1 MGVYVV
7 MNKSILNIFLI
18 ILWLFFL
25 LASVS
30 FAQQNEKAE
39 KSEVSKE
46 PADAPSG
53 LELLNA
59 DFSELRMEK
68 DNVMVNLIG
77 NVHFRQGDL
86 DLRSS
91 RAVWYR
97 TAGQVVFIDSVRIED
112 STQVLT
118 ADRVTYSKNSGKAV
132 ADGHVIL
139 VSKKEEAQ
147 IQGDHGEYDRLAKFV
162 SFTGSPSLVIRPDK
176 GDSTITVTGVSMEYF
191 PDERKGL
198 AKGNVRITKS
208 NMTATCDEATW
219 LNKENEIVLTGEPEA
234 EKGNDKLTGDTMTIV
249 MQDEKVS
256 RIDVEGDARASH
268 VEVVDSLFQIKRE
281 SSLSS
286 KNMSFFLQDEKLSEV
301 IASGNATSI
310 YYPQAAKE
318 SQKTVVTEK
327 NEASGDSI
335 NLFMSDEKIRKVL
348 IKGGAM
354 GVYVFPPE
362 NAKDTTVT
370 EDSIRYSADL
380 IDYTVREN
388 LINLLGNGTLQ
399 YGQVS
404 LAAGKIVYQTQQE
417 ILVAEGVKTKVDDST
432 VVEGSPVL
440 NDGSDKLLGE
450 RMSYDLRS
458 KRGKVKMGVTNIQQ
472 GTYRGELLRKIAD
485 NVLLADDGTYTT
497 CDKPEP
503 HFHFYARRMKIIAKD
518 KVIAEPVVLYI
529 ADLPVAAIP
538 YYVFP
543 IKPGRHSGFLTFDFG
558 DLQVQN
564 RFIRNL
570 GYYWAPSEYW
580 DLKAAF
586 DYYEGSGWLIRSQ
599 ARYAQRYTLNGSI
612 SGSFNRQSSWDLTT
626 FTKRRHDRWDFTFN
640 HYQSITPTLSLTG
653 TGSFL
658 SDKNYWRDLNFDAV
672 ERRNRSLYSQASL
685 SKNFKTSSLTVAVD
699 HRWNLDTDERTINLP
714 VVRFNRTSLPL
725 ISPKTTAEG
734 GTTERRW
741 YNSIYYSFSS
751 NLQNYNYS
759 IKPDSTT
766 NRKKFTVSDNSLS
779 LSAPQKFF
787 GWLVLNPAFRYQETW
802 YRVYS
807 TNLSESAGIPGNGTA
822 RRGTYST
829 SLSANTVLYG
839 TFNPKIGKL
848 VGIRHVITPSVSF
861 NWQPEFN
868 QHREYL
874 SYTGVGGSGS
884 KSKSMGFG
892 MNHLIQI
899 KTRSISSGK
908 EVEKKVDLFNLNFS
922 SGYNFL
928 AQTHKLS
935 NLSTSLRTYAI
946 RNLDFTFS
954 ATHDFYDKSGE
965 LKVFS
970 PRWTYF
976 SFDTHVNFSGNWEES
991 KVTSASS
998 ESQEPGYES
1007 GNQTQN
1013 QTESGSIMQKI
1024 TQSWSLDLT
1033 HRYSQSRGGSKT
1045 HWLSTSL
1052 RLPLT
1057 RKWLLNYLNRYD
1069 FTENKVTEQTFELYR
1084 DMHCWEGHFT
1094 WVASG
1099 YRKGYYFRINIKA
1112 MPEIKIEKGQ
1122 GGLREVLF

>member
-1 MGVYVV
+1 

-18 ILWLFFL
+18 VLCLFFL
-25 LASVS
+25 LVCLS
-30 FAQQNEKAE
+30 FAQQNEKSGKAE
-39 KSEVSKE
+39 ISKE
-46 PADAPSG
+46 P

-77 NVHFRQGDL
+77 NVSFQQGDL
-86 DLRSS
+86 NLRSS

-97 TAGQVVFIDSVRIED
+97 TAGQVVFIDSVKIED
-112 STQVLT
+112 STQTLT
-118 ADRVTYSKNSGKAV
+118 ADRVTYYKNSGKAV
-132 ADGHVIL
+132 ADGNVIL

-147 IQGDHGEYDRLAKFV
+147 IRGEHGEYDRMKKYVF
-162 SFTGSPSLVIRPDK
+162 FTGSPSLVIKPDK
-176 GDSTITVTGVSMEYF
+176 GDSTITVVAEYMEYF
-191 PDERKGL
+191 PDERKGV
-198 AKGNVRITKS
+198 AKEKVRITKA
-208 NMTATCDEATW
+208 NMTATCNEATW
-219 LNKENEIVLTGEPEA
+219 LNRENEIILTGEPEA
-234 EKGNDKLTGDTMTIV
+234 EKGNDRLTGDKMAIV
-249 MQDEKVS
+249 LQDEKVK
-256 RIDVEGDARASH
+256 RIDVEGNARASH
-268 VEVVDSLFQIKRE
+268 VEIADSLTQIKRE

-286 KNMSFFLQDEKLSEV
+286 KNMSFLLQDEKLSQV

-310 YYPQAAKE
+310 YFPQTTKE
-318 SQKTVVTEK
+318 SQKGAGMEK

-335 NLFMSDEKIRKVL
+335 DLFMSDERSDDRPSGRISRVL

-362 NAKDTTVT
+362 NAKDSTAV
-370 EDSIRYSADL
+370 EDSIRYSADV

-388 LINLLGNGTLQ
+388 LINLLGNATLQ
-399 YGQVS
+399 YEQVS
-404 LAAGKIVYQTQQE
+404 LTAGKIVYQTREE
-417 ILVAEGVKTKVDDST
+417 ILVAEGIKTKSDDTT
-432 VVEGSPVL
+432 VVEESPVL
-440 NDGSDKLLGE
+440 KDGKDELNGE

-458 KRGKVKMGVTNIQQ
+458 KRGKVKTGVTNIQM
-472 GTYRGELLRKIAD
+472 GTYRGKLLRKITD
-485 NVLLADDGTYTT
+485 DMLLADNGTYTT
-497 CDKPEP
+497 CDKPQP

-518 KVIAEPVVLYI
+518 KVIAEPVVMYI

-558 DLQVQN
+558 NLQAQQ

-570 GYYWAPSEYW
+570 GYYWAASEYW
-580 DLKAAF
+580 DLKTAF

-599 ARYAQRYTLNGSI
+599 TRYAQRYVLNGSI
-612 SGSFNRQSSWDLTT
+612 SGSYNRQTSWDMAT
-626 FTKRRHDRWDFTFN
+626 FTKRRHDRWDLTFS
-640 HYQSITPTLSLTG
+640 HYQTISPTLSLTG

-658 SDKNYWRDLNFDAV
+658 SDKNYWHDLNLDPV

-685 SKNFKTSSLTVAVD
+685 SKNFKTSSLTFAVD
-699 HRWNLDTDERTINLP
+699 HRWNLDTDERTLNLP
-714 VVRFNRTSLPL
+714 VVRFSRTSLPL
-725 ISPKTTAEG
+725 FSPKATAGETG
-734 GTTERRW
+734 SVERRW

-759 IKPDSTT
+759 IDKGDYY
-766 NRKKFTVSDNSLS
+766 NRKKFTISDNFVS
-779 LSAPQKFF
+779 LSAPQKFL

-802 YRVYS
+802 YYVYR
-807 TNLSESAGIPGNGTA
+807 TNLSDSSDIPGNSTA

-839 TFNPKIGKL
+839 AFNPKIGKL
-848 VGIRHVITPSVSF
+848 TGIRHVMTPSLSF
-861 NWQPEFN
+861 NWQPKFN
-868 QHREYL
+868 QHKEYL
-874 SYTGVGGSGS
+874 SYTGIGGSGS

-892 MNHLIQI
+892 VNNLIQI
-899 KTRSISSGK
+899 KTRSDVNGK
-908 EVEKKVDLFNLNFS
+908 EVEKKVDLFNLNFA

-928 AQTHKLS
+928 AQQHKLS

-946 RNLDFTFS
+946 KNLDFTFS
-954 ATHDFYDKSGE
+954 TTHDFYDKSGE

-970 PRWTYF
+970 PRWLYF
-976 SFDTHVNFSGNWEES
+976 SFDTHVGFRGSWEES
-991 KVTSASS
+991 KVGQSLSV
-998 ESQEPGYES
+998 PGYES
-1007 GNQTQN
+1007 EDSSQN
-1013 QTESGSIMQKI
+1013 LSEAGSILQKI
-1024 TQSWSLDLT
+1024 TQSWNLDLT

-1045 HWLSTSL
+1045 HWLSTSV

-1069 FTENKVTEQTFELYR
+1069 FSENKVTEQTFELYR

-1094 WVASG
+1094 WIVSG

-1112 MPEIKIEKGQ
+1112 MPEVKIEKGQ
-1122 GGLREVLF
+1122 GGLREVFF

>member
-1 MGVYVV
+1 MK
-7 MNKSILNIFLI
+7 KSILNIFLI
-18 ILWLFFL
+18 ILCLFFL
-25 LASVS
+25 LARVS
-30 FAQQNEKAE
+30 FAQQNEKSGKAE
-39 KSEVSKE
+39 ISKE
-46 PADAPSG
+46 P

-77 NVHFRQGDL
+77 NVSFQQGDL
-86 DLRSS
+86 NLKSS

-139 VSKKEEAQ
+139 ISKKEEAQ
-147 IQGDHGEYDRLAKFV
+147 IQGDHGEYDRLQKFV
-162 SFTGSPSLVIRPDK
+162 SFTGSPSLVIKPNQ
-176 GDSTITVTGVSMEYF
+176 GDSTITVTAVSLEYF
-191 PDERKGL
+191 PDARKGF
-198 AKGNVRITKS
+198 AKGKVQITKS

-268 VEVVDSLFQIKRE
+268 IEVVDSLFQTKRE
-281 SSLSS
+281 SSLASR
-286 KNMSFFLQDEKLSEV
+286 NMSFFLQDEKLSEV

-310 YYPQAAKE
+310 YYPQTKKE
-318 SQKTVVTEK
+318 SQKTAGAEK

-335 NLFMSDEKIRKVL
+335 DLFMSDEKISRVL

-362 NAKDTTVT
+362 NAKDTIAT
-370 EDSIRYSADL
+370 EDSIRYSANV
-380 IDYTVREN
+380 IDYTIKEN
-388 LINLLGNGTLQ
+388 LINLLGSGTLQ

-404 LAAGKIVYQTQQE
+404 LAAGKIVYQTQEE
-417 ILVAEGVKTKVDDST
+417 ILVAEGLKTKVDDT
-432 VVEGSPVL
+432 IAMEESPVL
-440 NDGSDKLLGE
+440 NDGNDKLLGE

-472 GTYRGELLRKIAD
+472 GTYRGELLRKITD
-485 NVLLADDGTYTT
+485 KVLLADDGTYTT
-497 CDKPEP
+497 CDKQHP
-503 HFHFYARRMKIIAKD
+503 HYHFYARRMKIIAQD
-518 KVIAEPVVLYI
+518 KVIAEPVVMYI

-580 DLKAAF
+580 DLKTAF

-599 ARYAQRYTLNGSI
+599 TRYAKRYVLNGNVT
-612 SGSFNRQSSWDLTT
+612 GSFNRQTSWDLSN
-626 FTKRRHDRWDFTFN
+626 FTKRRHDRWDLTFN
-640 HYQSITPTLSLTG
+640 HNQTITPTLSLTG

-658 SDKNYWRDLNFDAV
+658 SDKNYWHDLNFDAV

-699 HRWNLDTDERTINLP
+699 HRWNLDTDERTLNLP

-725 ISPKTTAEG
+725 ISPKTTGDG
-734 GTTERRW
+734 GTAERRW
-741 YNSIYYSFSS
+741 YNSIYYSLSS

-759 IKPDSTT
+759 IKPDSNTF
-766 NRKKFTVSDNSLS
+766 RKKFTVSDNALS
-779 LSAPQKFF
+779 LSAPQKFL

-802 YRVYS
+802 YRVYR
-807 TNLSESAGIPGNGTA
+807 TNISDSLGIPGDGTA

-829 SLSANTVLYG
+829 SLTANTVLYG

-848 VGIRHVITPSVSF
+848 VGIRHVVTPSISF

-868 QHREYL
+868 QHTEYL
-874 SYTGVGGSGS
+874 AYTGVGGSGA

-899 KTRSISSGK
+899 KTKSISGGK
-908 EVEKKVDLFNLNFS
+908 EVEKKFDLFNLNFS

-928 AQTHKLS
+928 AKQHKLS

-946 RNLDFTFS
+946 KNLDFTFS
-954 ATHDFYDKSGE
+954 TTHDFYDKSGE
-965 LKVFS
+965 LKVLS
-970 PRWTYF
+970 PRWVYF
-976 SFDTHVNFSGNWEES
+976 SFDTHVSFSGKWEES
-991 KVTSASS
+991 KVASASS
-998 ESQEPGYES
+998 EPQESGYES
-1007 GNQTQN
+1007 GNQTQS
-1013 QTESGSIMQKI
+1013 QTEGGNIMQKI
-1024 TQSWSLDLT
+1024 TQSWNLDLT
-1033 HRYSQSRGGSKT
+1033 HRYSQSRGGAKT

-1069 FTENKVTEQTFELYR
+1069 FSENKVTEQSFDLYR

-1094 WVASG
+1094 WIVSG